1 MTEGIRLRP
10 GWHSGLLERLARR
23 EVALEVERI
32 RLVREVVH
40 GLDELPE
47 GVVLV
52 FHDSTIASAVRS
64 RLHGQRPTRLHAS
77 RNPRTAAGRDAA
89 AGSRRDAVRVN
100 MLGLGM
106 PPAALLNVPAN
117 VGYPLLFLLVGA
129 ESAGALLPG
138 ETALIVA
145 AALASQGRLSLPL
158 VIAVAA
164 GAAILGDNIG
174 YLIGRRGLRRLID
187 RPGRWAAGRRRLVER
202 GEVFFARRGP
212 SAVFFGRWLPGLRV
226 VASWLA
232 GANRMPWP
240 RFLVWNALGGIAWA
254 STVGTLAY
262 LLGRS
267 ASGSLG
273 AIGFIGVGVAVVVY
287 LIVRLRRRHPH
298 TG

>member
-1 MTEGIRLRP
+1 
-10 GWHSGLLERLARR
+10 
-23 EVALEVERI
+23 
-32 RLVREVVH
+32 
-40 GLDELPE
+40 
-47 GVVLV
+47 
-52 FHDSTIASAVRS
+52 
-64 RLHGQRPTRLHAS
+64 
-77 RNPRTAAGRDAA
+77 
-89 AGSRRDAVRVN
+89 VRVD
-100 MLGLGM
+100 L
-106 PPAALLNVPAN
+106 AALLNVPAN

-202 GEVFFARRGP
+202 GEVFFARRGS

>member
-1 MTEGIRLRP
+1 
-10 GWHSGLLERLARR
+10 
-23 EVALEVERI
+23 
-32 RLVREVVH
+32 
-40 GLDELPE
+40 
-47 GVVLV
+47 
-52 FHDSTIASAVRS
+52 
-64 RLHGQRPTRLHAS
+64 
-77 RNPRTAAGRDAA
+77 
-89 AGSRRDAVRVN
+89 

-106 PPAALLNVPAN
+106 PLAALLNVPAN

-164 GAAILGDNIG
+164 GAAVLGDNIG

>member
-1 MTEGIRLRP
+1 MP
-10 GWHSGLLERLARR
+10 
-23 EVALEVERI
+23 
-32 RLVREVVH
+32 
-40 GLDELPE
+40 
-47 GVVLV
+47 
-52 FHDSTIASAVRS
+52 
-64 RLHGQRPTRLHAS
+64 
-77 RNPRTAAGRDAA
+77 
-89 AGSRRDAVRVN
+89 
-100 MLGLGM
+100 GLGM
-106 PPAALLNVPAN
+106 PLAALLNVPAN

-138 ETALIVA
+138 ETALIAA

-240 RFLVWNALGGIAWA
+240 RFLLWNALGGIAWA

-273 AIGFIGVGVAVVVY
+273 AIGFVGVGVAVVVCS
-287 LIVRLRRRHPH
+287 IVRLRRRHPH

>member
-1 MTEGIRLRP
+1 
-10 GWHSGLLERLARR
+10 
-23 EVALEVERI
+23 
-32 RLVREVVH
+32 
-40 GLDELPE
+40 
-47 GVVLV
+47 
-52 FHDSTIASAVRS
+52 
-64 RLHGQRPTRLHAS
+64 
-77 RNPRTAAGRDAA
+77 
-89 AGSRRDAVRVN
+89 

-106 PPAALLNVPAN
+106 PLAALLNVPAN

-240 RFLVWNALGGIAWA
+240 RFLLWNALGGIAWA

>member
-1 MTEGIRLRP
+1 
-10 GWHSGLLERLARR
+10 
-23 EVALEVERI
+23 
-32 RLVREVVH
+32 
-40 GLDELPE
+40 
-47 GVVLV
+47 
-52 FHDSTIASAVRS
+52 
-64 RLHGQRPTRLHAS
+64 
-77 RNPRTAAGRDAA
+77 
-89 AGSRRDAVRVN
+89 

-262 LLGRS
+262 VLGRS